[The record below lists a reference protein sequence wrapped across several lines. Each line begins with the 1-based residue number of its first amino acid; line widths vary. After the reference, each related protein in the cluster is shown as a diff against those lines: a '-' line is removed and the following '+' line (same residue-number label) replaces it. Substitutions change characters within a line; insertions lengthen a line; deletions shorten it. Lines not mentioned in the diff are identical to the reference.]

1 MSAVAP
7 SIAMGLRA
15 LLRAEFLASVRN
27 RRRVMWVLVF
37 PPLAMIAGVGL
48 SHASSASEQLA
59 IAASAMTLGT
69 FAQGLFGHANAIA
82 VARDRGVLV
91 RLRCTPTP
99 SWAVLLSRGTTHVV
113 LGLLG
118 SAVVLVLA
126 RLLYGVSAGIASLAL
141 AVPAVI
147 AGAACA
153 LALGQLIAALA
164 ATADEVNAV
173 TRLAFFALFILGDL
187 PLSTPHLAGIVRSL
201 GEASPYYLAWR
212 VSADALTGAG
222 WSPADLARLTAL
234 VLAAA
239 ALGWLGVRAFR
250 WEPR

>member
-1 MSAVAP
+1 MSAMPP
-7 SIAMGLRA
+7 SIAMSLNA
-15 LLRAEFLASVRN
+15 LLRAEFLASLRN

-37 PPLAMIAGVGL
+37 PPLAMVAGIGL
-48 SHASSASEQLA
+48 SHATSASEKLA
-59 IAASAMTLGT
+59 IAAMAMTLGT

-99 SWAVLLSRGTTHVV
+99 SWAVLLSRGATQVV

-126 RLLYGVSAGIASLAL
+126 QAIYGVSAGPAALAL

-164 ATADEVNAV
+164 PSADEVNAV
-173 TRLAFFALFILGDL
+173 IRLAFFAVFLLGDL
-187 PLSTPHLAGIVRSL
+187 PLSAPHLSGAVRSI

-212 VSADALTGAG
+212 VSADALIGTG

-239 ALGWLGVRAFR
+239 VLGWLGVRAFR